1 MELRGDAG
9 SRPRVVTRDF
19 RIGRAFGV
27 DIVAAPSLLVLVVLL
42 TWSLWVD
49 LQVQNPG
56 SSFGSVTL
64 GAVVAGVLF
73 FASVVIH
80 ELSHSVVAMRRGIQV
95 KRIRLFVFGGV
106 SEIESEATS
115 ARDEFVIAAVG
126 PASSLVLAGVFA
138 GIVWVLPGSWAVAE
152 RAFGILAVA
161 NLMLGLFNLLPGLPL
176 DGGRVLRSIV
186 WRSRNDRAAATRIA
200 TGAGRLLGL
209 ILVGIGA
216 FVSLRSSAGVLG
228 GLWYIAVGWFL
239 SSAAMA
245 TQARENILARIAGKT
260 TGDIMRRVAD
270 AVPAELTVARLV
282 ELYQM
287 GPKLRDQVVEMD
299 GRVRGVIG
307 QVEVEAVA
315 STDRGTTTVG
325 SAMTR
330 ITADDVVEASAPIE
344 ELLAR
349 PAGRSRRVVVVA
361 DGRVV
366 GLVTPRE
373 LAGALAA

>member
-9 SRPRVVTRDF
+9 SRPGVVTRDF
-19 RIGRAFGV
+19 RIGKAFGV

-64 GAVVAGVLF
+64 GAVVAGALF

-80 ELSHSVVAMRRGIQV
+80 ELSHSVVAMRRGIEV

-115 ARDEFVIAAVG
+115 ARDEFAIAAVG
-126 PASSLVLAGVFA
+126 PASSLVLAGLFA
-138 GIVWVLPGSWAVAE
+138 VVVWLLPGSWAVAE

-186 WRSRNDRAAATRIA
+186 WRSRNDRASATRIA
-200 TGAGRLLGL
+200 TAAGRFLGL
-209 ILVGIGA
+209 TLVGIGA

-245 TQARENILARIAGKT
+245 TQARENILERIAGKT

-270 AVPAELTVARLV
+270 AVPADLTVARLV

-287 GPKLRDQVVEMD
+287 GPKLRDQVVELD

-307 QVEVEAVA
+307 QAEVDAVA
-315 STDRGTTTVG
+315 TTQRETTTV
-325 SAMTR
+325 SAAMTR
-330 ITADDVVEASAPIE
+330 ITADDVVEASAPVE
-344 ELLAR
+344 ELLSR

-361 DGRVV
+361 EGRVV